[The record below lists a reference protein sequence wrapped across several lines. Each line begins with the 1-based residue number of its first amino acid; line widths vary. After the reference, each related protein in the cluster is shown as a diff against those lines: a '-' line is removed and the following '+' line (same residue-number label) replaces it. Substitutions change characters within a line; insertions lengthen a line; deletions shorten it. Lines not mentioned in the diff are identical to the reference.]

1 VPGNLLVL
9 QSGGCT
15 AVMNASLVGVLRAAA
30 ASSAIGRAYGS
41 HQGIRGALRG
51 ELFDLTEQAPPLDQL
66 RRTPAAVLGSARHR
80 LTEVEVGQVLETLR
94 RVDVRYFHV
103 IGGNDSADTG
113 HRLAE
118 AAARTGYELH
128 VVTIPKTVDND
139 LPETD
144 HVPGYGSA
152 ARFVAQVTMDA
163 GRDTEAISSVDPV
176 KIIEVAGRDAG
187 WLAAAGGLARRD
199 DEDAPHLIYPPER
212 PFSMDRFLDDV
223 QRSFDRR
230 GRAVVVASEALKDEA
245 TGEYLQVNS
254 SSLYTDSFGHR
265 QLGGA
270 AAALCAA
277 VAGRLGLK
285 AKFDKPG
292 TIQRMMTAS
301 HSEVDLAEAEAAGAH
316 AVELAAR
323 GVSGAMVTLVRAED
337 APYRCEL
344 AHAPLE
350 RIANRVRCLPAEYL
364 SADGHEVT
372 DAFRAYAEPLLGA
385 PLPRYPRLRKV
396 FIDVPAPRG

>member
-15 AVMNASLVGVLRAAA
+15 AVMNASLAGVLRAAA
-30 ASSAIGRAYGS
+30 GSAAVGRVYGA

-51 ELFDLTEQAPPLDQL
+51 ELFDLTEQAPPLDEL
-66 RRTPAAVLGSARHR
+66 RRTPAALLGSARHK
-80 LTEVEVGQVLETLR
+80 LSEPELDQVLATLR
-94 RVDVRYFHV
+94 RLDVRYFHV

-113 HRLAE
+113 HRLA
-118 AAARTGYELH
+118 AAAAAAGYELN

-163 GRDTEAISSVDPV
+163 GRDTESISSVDPV

-187 WLAAAGGLARRD
+187 WLAAASGLGRRE

-212 PFSMDRFLDDV
+212 PFSIDRFLDDV
-223 QRSFDRR
+223 QRSHDRR

-245 TGEYLQVNS
+245 TGDYLQADS
-254 SSLYTDSFGHR
+254 SALYTDSFGHR

-270 AAALCAA
+270 AAALCQA
-277 VAGRLGLK
+277 VASRLGLK

-301 HSEVDLAEAEAAGAH
+301 YSEVDLAEAEEAGAR
-316 AVELAAR
+316 AVGLATG
-323 GVSGAMVTLVRAED
+323 GVTGAMVTLVRAAD
-337 APYRCEL
+337 QPYRCDFG
-344 AHAPLE
+344 HAALE
-350 RIANRVRCLPAEYL
+350 RVANRVRFLPPEYL
-364 SADGHEVT
+364 TADGHAVT

-385 PLPRYPRLRKV
+385 PLPRYPRLRRV
-396 FIDVPAPRG
+396 FVA

>member
-15 AVMNASLVGVLRAAA
+15 AVMNASLAGVLRAASA
-30 ASSAIGRAYGS
+30 APTVGRAYGS
-41 HQGIRGALRG
+41 HQGIRGVLRS
-51 ELFDLTEQAPPLDQL
+51 ELFDLTDQAPPLDQL
-66 RRTPAAVLGSARHR
+66 RRTPAAVLGSARHK
-80 LTEVEVGQVLETLR
+80 LSEGELGQVLETLR
-94 RVDVRYFHV
+94 RLDVRYFHV

-118 AAARTGYELH
+118 AAAGTGYELQ

-139 LPETD
+139 LAETD

-199 DEDAPHLIYPPER
+199 DDDAPHLIYPPER
-212 PFSMDRFLDDV
+212 PFSLDRFLDDV

-230 GRAVVVASEALKDEA
+230 GRAVVVASEALRDEA
-245 TGEYLQVNS
+245 TGEYLQADA

-270 AAALCAA
+270 GAVLCRA
-277 VAGRLGLK
+277 VADGLGLK

-323 GVSGAMVTLVRAED
+323 GVSGAMVTLVRVGD

-364 SADGHEVT
+364 TADGHEVT

-396 FIDVPAPRG
+396 FIDVPASAG

>member
-1 VPGNLLVL
+1 MPGNLVVL

-15 AVMNASLVGVLRAAA
+15 AVMNASLAGVLRAAA
-30 ASSAIGRAYGS
+30 ESAAVGRVYGS
-41 HQGIRGALRG
+41 HQGVRGLLRG
-51 ELFDLTEQAPPLDQL
+51 ELFDLTEQAPPLDDL
-66 RRTPAAVLGSARHR
+66 RRTPAALLGSARHK
-80 LTEVEVGQVLETLR
+80 LTEPELDRVLAMLR
-94 RVDVRYFHV
+94 RLDIRYFHV

-118 AAARTGYELH
+118 AAARAGYELS

-152 ARFVAQVTMDA
+152 ARFIAQVIMDA
-163 GRDTEAISSVDPV
+163 GRDTESISSVDPV
-176 KIIEVAGRDAG
+176 KVIEVAGRDAG

-212 PFSMDRFLDDV
+212 PFSIDRFLDDV
-223 QRSFDRR
+223 QRSYDRR
-230 GRAVVVASEALKDEA
+230 GRAVVVASEALRDEA
-245 TGEYLQVNS
+245 TGDYLQADS
-254 SSLYTDSFGHR
+254 SALYTDSFGHR

-270 AAALCAA
+270 AAALCQA

-316 AVELAAR
+316 AVELAA
-323 GVSGAMVTLVRAED
+323 GGLTGAMVTLLRVSD

-344 AHAPLE
+344 GHAPLD

-364 SADGHEVT
+364 TGDAHAVT
-372 DAFRAYAEPLLGA
+372 DAYRAYADPLLGA

-396 FIDVPAPRG
+396 FAPLPSPSE

>member
-1 VPGNLLVL
+1 MPGNLVVL

-15 AVMNASLVGVLRAAA
+15 SVMNASLAGVLRAAA
-30 ASSAIGRAYGS
+30 AAPTVGRVYGS
-41 HQGIRGALRG
+41 HQGVRGLLRG
-51 ELFDLTEQAPPLDQL
+51 ELFDLTEQAPPLDEL
-66 RRTPAAVLGSARHR
+66 RRTPAALLGSARHR
-80 LTEVEVGQVLETLR
+80 LSDEELDQVLTALR
-94 RVDVRYFHV
+94 RRDVRYFHV

-118 AAARTGYELH
+118 ASARAGYELH

-152 ARFVAQVTMDA
+152 ARFIAQVTMDA
-163 GRDTEAISSVDPV
+163 GRDTESIASVDPV

-199 DEDAPHLIYPPER
+199 DDDAPHLLYPPER
-212 PFSMDRFLDDV
+212 PFSIDRFLDDV
-223 QRSFDRR
+223 QRSYDRR
-230 GRAVVVASEALKDEA
+230 GRAVVVASEALRDERS
-245 TGEYLQVNS
+245 GEYLQADGS
-254 SSLYTDSFGHR
+254 ALYTDSFGHR
-265 QLGGA
+265 QLGGVA
-270 AAALCAA
+270 ATLCQA

-292 TIQRMMTAS
+292 TIQRMLTAS
-301 HSEVDLAEAEAAGAH
+301 HSEVDLAEAEAAGAR
-316 AVELAAR
+316 AVELAAD
-323 GVSGAMVTLVRAED
+323 GLTGAMVTLVRASD

-344 AHAPLE
+344 GHAPLE
-350 RIANRVRCLPAEYL
+350 RIANRVRCLPVEYL
-364 SADGHEVT
+364 SDDGHAVT

-396 FIDVPAPRG
+396 FV